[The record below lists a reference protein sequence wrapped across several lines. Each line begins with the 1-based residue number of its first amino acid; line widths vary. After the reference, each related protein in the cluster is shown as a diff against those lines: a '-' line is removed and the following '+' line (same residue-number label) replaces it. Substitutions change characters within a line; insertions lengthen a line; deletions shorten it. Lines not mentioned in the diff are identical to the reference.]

1 MATIEAPEAI
11 LSYWFEDVTTQPEKL
26 GAQMKRWYSG
36 GKSLDADITQRFG
49 CTVDALAGGL
59 AQTWAS
65 QGPRERL
72 AAIIALDQFSRSIHR
87 NSAKAFASDP
97 LALRIAK
104 DAIAKGDDKSL
115 HPIER
120 IFLFMPFEHAEDIGA
135 QHEAIRLFE
144 ALQADAT
151 DHTRESFK
159 SALDYAHRHADVIA
173 KFGRFPHRND
183 ALGRASTPEEL
194 AWVKLNGGF

>member
-1 MATIEAPEAI
+1 MATIETPEAI
-11 LSYWFEDVTTQPEKL
+11 LSFWFEDVTAHPEKL

-36 GKSLDADITQRFG
+36 GKPLDAEITQRFG
-49 CTVDALAGGL
+49 ATVDALASGL

-65 QGPRERL
+65 QGPRQRL

-104 DAIAKGDDKSL
+104 DAIANGDDKAL

-120 IFLFMPFEHAEDIGA
+120 IFLFMPFEHAEDMSA
-135 QHEAIRLFE
+135 QREAIRLFE

-151 DHTRESFK
+151 DHTREAFK

-194 AWVKLNGGF
+194 DWVKQHGGF

>member
-1 MATIEAPEAI
+1 MAIETPEAI
-11 LSYWFEDVTTQPEKL
+11 LSFWLEDVTAHPEKL

-36 GKSLDADITQRFG
+36 GKPLDAEITQRFG
-49 CTVDALAGGL
+49 ATVDALASGL

-65 QGPRERL
+65 QAPRQRL

-87 NSAKAFASDP
+87 NSPNAFASDP

-104 DAIAKGDDKSL
+104 DAIAKGDDKTL

-120 IFLFMPFEHAEDIGA
+120 IFLFMPFEHAEDMAA
-135 QHEAIRLFE
+135 QREAIRLFE

-151 DHTRESFK
+151 DHTREAFK

-183 ALGRASTPEEL
+183 ALGRASTREERV
-194 AWVKLNGGF
+194 WVKQRGGF

>member
-1 MATIEAPEAI
+1 MAAVETPEAI
-11 LSYWFEDVTTQPEKL
+11 LSYWFEDVTAHPEKL

-36 GKSLDADITQRFG
+36 GKPLDADISQRFG
-49 CTVDALAGGL
+49 GTVDALASGL
-59 AQTWAS
+59 ALAWAS
-65 QGPRERL
+65 QGPRQRL
-72 AAIIALDQFSRSIHR
+72 AAIIALDQFSRSIYR

-97 LALRIAK
+97 LALHIAK
-104 DAIAKGDDKSL
+104 DAIAKGDAKSL

-135 QHEAIRLFE
+135 QHEAIRLFDT
-144 ALQADAT
+144 LQADAT
-151 DHTRESFK
+151 DHTRAAFK

-194 AWVKLNGGF
+194 DWVKQHGGF

>member
-1 MATIEAPEAI
+1 MATIETPEAI
-11 LSYWFEDVTTQPEKL
+11 LSFWFEDVIAHPEKL

-36 GKSLDADITQRFG
+36 GKPLDADITQRFG
-49 CTVDALAGGL
+49 STVAALANVL

-65 QGPRERL
+65 QGPRQRL

-87 NSAKAFASDP
+87 NAPKAFASDP
-97 LALRIAK
+97 LALRIAT
-104 DAIAKGDDKSL
+104 DAIANGDDKTL

-120 IFLFMPFEHAEDIGA
+120 IFLFMPFEHAEDMA
-135 QHEAIRLFE
+135 SQREAIRLFD

-151 DHTRESFK
+151 DHTREAFK

-183 ALGRASTPEEL
+183 VLGRVSTPEEI
-194 AWVKLNGGF
+194 AHVKEHGGF

>member
-1 MATIEAPEAI
+1 MAIETPEGI
-11 LSYWFEDVTTQPEKL
+11 LSFWLEDVTAHPEKL

-36 GKSLDADITQRFG
+36 GKPLDAEITQRFG
-49 CTVDALAGGL
+49 ATVDALASGL

-65 QGPRERL
+65 QGPRQRL

-87 NSAKAFASDP
+87 NSPNALASDP

-104 DAIAKGDDKSL
+104 DAIAKGDDKTL

-135 QHEAIRLFE
+135 QREAIRLFD

-151 DHTRESFK
+151 DHTREAFR
-159 SALDYAHRHADVIA
+159 SALDYAHRHASVIQ

-183 ALGRASTPEEL
+183 VLGRVSTPEEI
-194 AWVKLNGGF
+194 AHVKEHGGF